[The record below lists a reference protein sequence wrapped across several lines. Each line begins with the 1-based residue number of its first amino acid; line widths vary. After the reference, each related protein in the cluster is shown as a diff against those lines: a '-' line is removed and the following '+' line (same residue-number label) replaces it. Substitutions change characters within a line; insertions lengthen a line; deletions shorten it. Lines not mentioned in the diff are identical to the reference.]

1 MTCILNV
8 IIIKNRRSYMKIKE
22 NYQHKLFNKHEDK
35 HGEYY
40 VKSDVGAQYMYLLR
54 DILVSKS
61 NDNRQSFMTWAD
73 KAEKIKKSE
82 FQKEFQDK
90 MRTAYGLDVNNSN
103 MEFLTDKTESA
114 KPSTILKRK
123 NGLLLSFN
131 ITPSVETFDSAI
143 SKADDVAVVNT
154 FVNNILNKSSYSKQ
168 VYKAYDDA
176 LYYGTGIM
184 KVISDVVPK
193 EHYKIHKGVSVSHV
207 PIKKFICDDI
217 RTEIQDMD
225 FCGEIEYVNGYRAYM
240 GLTNEEKEMYRRSRE
255 CGVRLMD
262 GTSIATKFGN
272 SAFINKFN
280 DVDFSKPHDAKV
292 IGGSD
297 ASLITLYVRDFTEY
311 KSDLIEF
318 KILGDVVVSSKK
330 LKQTNFPYVSIS
342 FYENSDNF
350 YGMSLLYLM
359 YDSYVFHLRAKDNI
373 ETNLL
378 YASNPV
384 YQCDVTKIATDIDTL
399 NTALNIPGALVP
411 LRTGGG
417 VSRIERG
424 PLTAEGVQAYQLS
437 LQELNDIGGLTD
449 FNTGANSGSIT
460 TSGGISSMINASNM
474 VTQVD
479 IPTIEHFHKT
489 VLFVILQT
497 VADYDIDIRGLI
509 KSNNKSGVSMREVT
523 VTSEMVENFDIIIKA
538 DSEQVNS
545 QNALVALLQLLQMIP
560 PDEEGI
566 YDTLRSS
573 VITSMTDLLPVDSIT
588 KSKINRDVANA
599 LKMTEDKKE
608 SNSKEQ
614 VAQTMQELYK
624 IYGERMNQLDVSDYM
639 Q

>member
-1 MTCILNV
+1 
-8 IIIKNRRSYMKIKE
+8 MKIKE
-22 NYQHKLFNKHEDK
+22 NYQHKLLEKREDRRRGK
-35 HGEYY
+35 YY
-40 VKSDVGAQYMYLLR
+40 IKSEVGHQYMYLLH

-61 NDNRQSFMTWAD
+61 NTNRASFLTWAE

-131 ITPSVETFDSAI
+131 ITPSVETFDSSI

-176 LYYGTGIM
+176 LYYGTGIL
-184 KVISDVVPK
+184 KIASDVIPK
-193 EHYKIHKGVSVSHV
+193 EHYKIHKGLGVSHV
-207 PIKKFICDDI
+207 PIKKFICDDV

-240 GLTNEEKEMYRRSRE
+240 GLTHEEKEMYRMSRE
-255 CGVRLMD
+255 CGVRIMD
-262 GTSIATKFGN
+262 GTSIATKFG
-272 SAFINKFN
+272 SSSFINKFN
-280 DVDFSKPHDAKV
+280 DVDFSKPHNKDKV
-292 IGGSD
+292 IGGSE
-297 ASLITLYVRDFTEY
+297 ATLVTLYVKDFTEY
-311 KSDLIEF
+311 KGEMIEF

-359 YDSYVFHLRAKDNI
+359 FDSYVFHLRAKDNI

-411 LRTGGG
+411 LRTGGA

-424 PLTAEGVQAYQLS
+424 SLTAEGVQAYQLS

-474 VTQVD
+474 ITQVD

-489 VLFVILQT
+489 VLYTILQT
-497 VADYDIDIRGLI
+497 VADYEIDIKGMI
-509 KSNNKSGVSMREVT
+509 KSNNKSGVSLREIT
-523 VTSEMVENFDIIIKA
+523 VTGEMVQNFDIIIKA

-588 KSKINRDVANA
+588 KSKINRDVADA

-614 VAQTMQELYK
+614 VAQTMQQLYQR
-624 IYGERMNQLDVSDYM
+624 YGDRMNQLNVSDYM